1 MGMGLHWG
9 RDLIPLGDAIPFGK
23 ELSEQYLVFQM
34 GYITFQKNKSFI
46 VLRYGVEN
54 NYRHKKST
62 QKIKGGTRRKRKK
75 NFFVSFIWSTPMA

>member
-34 GYITFQKNKSFI
+34 GYKTFQKNKIF
-46 VLRYGVEN
+46 
-54 NYRHKKST
+54 
-62 QKIKGGTRRKRKK
+62 
-75 NFFVSFIWSTPMA
+75 